1 MLKRLIVALVAL
13 VSLTLAAC
21 QPSATMPPAPAVPSP
36 LPLGGS
42 QAAAA
47 TPQAPSAARPAQP
60 SASGQGLQPTPSGPT
75 PTPDPSFMQGSEQV
89 RGQVPVAPKSPNQPE
104 GEIKP
109 TSQPPAVKPVGAAS
123 VSKDKLVM
131 IQGGKVWI
139 VSADGKDRKA
149 LFGDNVPQ
157 LWSPPKD
164 PGRGWL
170 SPSGKYMMVLAGPQ
184 VTPWVSDIQGKNPHP
199 LLEQGVPTE
208 GVIPD
213 KDLDKLSRKLLDQE
227 VAWSADESQVAF
239 LAGPA
244 GQPDL
249 FVARLPDGKA
259 VPITNDA
266 ATHGDF
272 AWSPNGEMLA
282 FKTRDEN
289 GGSERFYVL
298 RGNQLIEVPTQTIA
312 QMVNEDDLGGVVNVT
327 WLDDRRVAFTPVAAT
342 LASLGMWVFD
352 TADNSV
358 KQIYSEAL
366 TAPKYDSLTRR
377 WLFLTGDGKGALRIL
392 DTGTYQVKT
401 IVPEGVGGPI
411 WSPDGKRI
419 VYSRDNGTT
428 YDIHIV
434 NDDGS
439 NDKTLATDVM
449 LIGENP
455 PEPSPAGKRYFSPD
469 GQRLVYTAVGSDFGS
484 TGDNLENWWSVPLDG
499 SQPAT
504 PITDM
509 PRVFYLRQLGFSP
522 DGQSI
527 GFVGLRYSDR
537 ATHIWT
543 VSPNGANLNKLDAE
557 VRWYRW
563 LPPTAQP

>member
-1 MLKRLIVALVAL
+1 MLKRLIVVVVAL
-13 VSLTLAAC
+13 VGLTLAAC
-21 QPSATMPPAPAVPSP
+21 QPSASMPPAPPVPSP
-36 LPLGGS
+36 LPLGGA
-42 QAAAA
+42 QTAA
-47 TPQAPSAARPAQP
+47 TPQAPSAALPAP
-60 SASGQGLQPTPSGPT
+60 PSGPT
-75 PTPDPSFMQGSEQV
+75 TTPDPSFMQGSEQA
-89 RGQVPVAPKSPNQPE
+89 RGQVPVAPKSPNNPE
-104 GEIKP
+104 SEIKP
-109 TSQPPAVKPVGAAS
+109 TSQPPAVQPVGAAA
-123 VSKDKLVM
+123 VSKDRLVM
-131 IQGGKVWI
+131 VQGGKVWI
-139 VSADGKDRKA
+139 VSADGKDRQA

-164 PGRGWL
+164 PGRAWL
-170 SPSGKYMMVLAGPQ
+170 SPTGKYVMFLAGPQ
-184 VTPWVSDIQGKNPHP
+184 AAPWVSDIQGKNPRA
-199 LLEQGVPTE
+199 LLAQGVPVE
-208 GVIPD
+208 GVASD
-213 KDLDKLSRKLLDQE
+213 KEIDKLSRKLLDQE
-227 VAWSADESQVAF
+227 VAWSPDESQVAF
-239 LAGPA
+239 LAAPT

-249 FVARLPDGKA
+249 FVAKLPNGQA
-259 VPITNDA
+259 APITNDL
-266 ATHGDF
+266 ATHSELT
-272 AWSPNGEMLA
+272 WSPKGEMLA

-289 GGSERFYVL
+289 GGREQLYVL

-312 QMVNEDDLGGVVNVT
+312 KLANEDDLGGVVNVT
-327 WLDDRRVAFTPVAAT
+327 WLDDRRVAFTPVAST
-342 LASLGMWVFD
+342 LASLGLWVFD

-358 KQIYSEAL
+358 KQIYSDAL
-366 TAPKYDSLTRR
+366 TSPKYDPQTRR

-392 DTGTYQVKT
+392 DTGSYQVKT

-411 WSPDGKRI
+411 WTPDGKRI
-419 VYSRDNGTT
+419 VYSKDNGTT

-439 NDKTLATDVM
+439 NDKTLAPDVM

-455 PEPSPAGKRYFSPD
+455 PEPGPAGKRYFSPD
-469 GQRLVYTAVGSDFGS
+469 GQRLIYTAVGSDYGS

-504 PITDM
+504 PITGM

-543 VSPNGANLNKLDAE
+543 ISPNGANLNKLDAE

-563 LPPTAQP
+563 LPRTAQP